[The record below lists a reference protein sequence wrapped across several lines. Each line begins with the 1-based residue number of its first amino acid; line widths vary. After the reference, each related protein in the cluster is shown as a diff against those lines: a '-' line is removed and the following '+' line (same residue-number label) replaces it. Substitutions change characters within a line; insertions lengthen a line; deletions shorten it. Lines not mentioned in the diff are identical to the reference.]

1 MIPIIKNLSKKVIQV
16 LINKILLKKNNVFII
31 NSIYENSP
39 SWLINYIWG
48 HAKQPTFNF
57 HWKIKLLNSKTVKV
71 PVSATDIKSW
81 EFALSYKWSDKCL
94 TIVEAIVN
102 DFYPLNHH
110 YFDIGANMGLRSL
123 YPLSI
128 NRSVILFE
136 PNSKLKVFSENVF
149 TQNKFSNY
157 KFENICLS
165 DKAGELE
172 FYVSPSSYM
181 SSIFKE
187 NAQMDKASGYV
198 EAIKVQ
204 AITLDD
210 YMKNNTTL
218 SPKIIKID
226 TEGNELSILKAGKNT
241 LDIFSPV
248 LLTEILP
255 HNTEGIEI
263 FDFLNERKYTCYA
276 LSDDQ
281 NISSI
286 IKIKKSNE
294 LDFEKVNNYLFV
306 KDIELEQII
315 DVKSSQ
321 LNLK

>member
-1 MIPIIKNLSKKVIQV
+1 M
-16 LINKILLKKNNVFII
+16 
-31 NSIYENSP
+31 
-39 SWLINYIWG
+39 
-48 HAKQPTFNF
+48 FN
-57 HWKIKLLNSKTVKV
+57 
-71 PVSATDIKSW
+71 
-81 EFALSYKWSDKCL
+81 
-94 TIVEAIVN
+94 
-102 DFYPLNHH
+102 
-110 YFDIGANMGLRSL
+110 
-123 YPLSI
+123 
-128 NRSVILFE
+128 
-136 PNSKLKVFSENVF
+136 
-149 TQNKFSNY
+149 QNKFSNY

-187 NAQMDKASGYV
+187 NAEMDKASGTV

-218 SPKIIKID
+218 SPKILKID

-248 LLTEILP
+248 ILTEILS

-281 NISSI
+281 NISRI

-306 KDIELEQII
+306 KDSELGKII
-315 DVKSSQ
+315 DAKSSQ